1 MKADIPVNENL
12 RLADLYQYNILDT
25 PAEEE
30 FDHLVKL
37 ASRVCEAP
45 ISLISL
51 IDAERQWFKA
61 RLGLSE
67 TETPRNIS
75 FCSHGIMNG
84 KIFIIPDAAEDSRF
98 ADNPLVTGHHKL
110 RFYAGVPLTSGAGN
124 NLGML
129 CVIDTVPRNLTIDQQ
144 EALMILGKQVVK
156 QLELRLKNQELERVT
171 EAQRRII
178 SIIAH
183 DVRSPLS
190 SIVSLFQL
198 YQNNM
203 IDPDRFNNF
212 LNVSS
217 TQLHSTMAL
226 LENLV
231 EWGKI
236 RLQSQALLPERIC
249 LKTLVDDVFTELTVQ
264 ASLKEN
270 RLVNETSD
278 SVCLDMDAHILRF
291 ILRNLLTNANKF
303 TEKGRITVGG
313 FNFDKKV
320 IIQVV
325 DNGIGMPARM
335 AERLFLN
342 KEKYSRRGTQNES
355 GSGLG
360 LVLIRE
366 FVEESGG
373 CIKVQSTEG
382 QGSSFIIELPYSPRP
397 PKGATEIRNESSG
410 R

>member
-1 MKADIPVNENL
+1 MKADMPVNENL

-25 PAEEE
+25 PEEEE
-30 FDHLVKL
+30 FNHLVKL
-37 ASRVCEAP
+37 ASHICEAP

-61 RLGLSE
+61 RLGLQE
-67 TETPRNIS
+67 TETSRAIS
-75 FCSHGIMNG
+75 FCSHGILNG
-84 KIFIIPDAAEDSRF
+84 KIFIVPDATEDKRF
-98 ADNPLVTGHHKL
+98 ADNPLVTGGHKI
-110 RFYAGVPLTSGAGN
+110 RFYAGVPLTSEAGN

-129 CVIDTVPRNLTIDQQ
+129 CVKDTVPRNLTIEQQ

-156 QLELRLKNQELERVT
+156 QLELRLKNQELERIT

-190 SIVSLFQL
+190 SIVSLFKL
-198 YQNNM
+198 YQNKR

-212 LNVSS
+212 LDVSS
-217 TQLHSTMAL
+217 TQLHSTLAL

-236 RLQSQALLPERIC
+236 QLQSQC
-249 LKTLVDDVFTELTVQ
+249 LVPVRLSLKELVDSVFTELTVQ

-278 SVCLDMDAHILRF
+278 TVRLDMDENILRF
-291 ILRNLLTNANKF
+291 MLRNLITNANKF
-303 TEKGRITVGG
+303 TEKGRITVDG
-313 FNFDKKV
+313 FNYEKKV
-320 IIQVV
+320 MIRVI
-325 DNGIGMPARM
+325 DTGIGMPASM
-335 AERLFLN
+335 AERLFLS

-366 FVEESGG
+366 FVEKAGG
-373 CIKVQSTEG
+373 SIQVQSTEG
-382 QGSSFIIELPYSPRP
+382 QGSSFIIELPH
-397 PKGATEIRNESSG
+397 
-410 R
+410 

>member
-30 FDHLVKL
+30 FDHIVTL
-37 ASRVCEAP
+37 ASRICNVP

-61 RLGLSE
+61 RLGMDAA
-67 TETPRNIS
+67 ETPRDTS
-75 FCSHGIMNG
+75 FCSHGIVNG
-84 KIFIIPDAAEDSRF
+84 DLFMVPDAASDSRF
-98 ADNPLVTGHHKL
+98 ADNPMVTGSRGI
-110 RFYAGVPLTSGAGN
+110 RFYAGVPLTTQAGN

-129 CVIDTVPRNLTIDQQ
+129 CVKDTVPRNLTPDQQ
-144 EALMILGKQVVK
+144 DALVMLGKQVVK
-156 QLELRLKNQELERVT
+156 QMELRLKNQELERIT

-183 DVRSPLS
+183 DVRSPLA

-198 YQNNM
+198 YQNKV

-217 TQLHSTMAL
+217 TQLHCTMAL

-231 EWGKI
+231 VWGNI
-236 RLQSQALLPERIC
+236 QLQPQSLATGTISLHDVVE
-249 LKTLVDDVFTELTVQ
+249 KVFTELTGQ
-264 ASLKEN
+264 TNLKEN
-270 RLVNETSD
+270 CLINRVSE
-278 SVCLDMDAHILRF
+278 SVTLTMDENILRF

-303 TEKGRITVGG
+303 TEKGSITVEG
-313 FNFDKKV
+313 FEVEKKV
-320 IIQVV
+320 IIHIT
-325 DNGIGMPARM
+325 DTGIGMPAPM
-335 AERLFLN
+335 CERLFLS
-342 KEKYSRRGTQNES
+342 KEKFSRRGTQNES

-360 LVLIRE
+360 LVLIKE
-366 FVEESGG
+366 FVEKARGS
-373 CIKVQSTEG
+373 IAVKSTEG
-382 QGSSFIIELPYSPRP
+382 KGSCFIIELPL
-397 PKGATEIRNESSG
+397 
-410 R
+410 